1 MNFSLG
7 GGASARLFLNLR
19 EDKGYTYGV
28 YSFFTG
34 DRDKG
39 AFVVYSS
46 VKSEATDSALVEILN
61 ELEMYTTNGINDDE
75 LRSTKSSMLNSDAL
89 KYESPM
95 QKLGFLNRIL
105 TYNLDK
111 NYINKQSKILN
122 TITKNEVNNLAK
134 KYIKKDNLAIV
145 VVGNSYLIKDKL
157 KNLTSK
163 NGDRYNFKINEIK

>member
-1 MNFSLG
+1 
-7 GGASARLFLNLR
+7 
-19 EDKGYTYGV
+19 
-28 YSFFTG
+28 
-34 DRDKG
+34 
-39 AFVVYSS
+39 
-46 VKSEATDSALVEILN
+46 
-61 ELEMYTTNGINDDE
+61 
-75 LRSTKSSMLNSDAL
+75 MLNSDAL